1 MLAGLS
7 ALGITR
13 GRWTRQD
20 RVVALWMAVSASLLA
35 VMAVDLAIVDGISPL
50 VYGVALGYVAG
61 VTLHTAHHV
70 LEQTRNPAA

>member
-13 GRWTRQD
+13 GRWIRQD
-20 RVVALWMAVSASLLA
+20 RWVALWVAVSASLLA
-35 VMAVDLAIVDGISPL
+35 VMAVDLAIADGISPW

-61 VTLHTAHHV
+61 VTLHTVHHF
-70 LEQTRNPAA
+70 LEQTRN